1 MVQRTNGRLYF
12 TYSGSKTEYYKLTR
26 LNFKLSLLGV
36 LMGIFLLPNLAYL
49 SDITAE
55 NIIKLTNQERQASGL
70 NTLTSN
76 QLLTQAAT
84 AKGQAIL
91 ESQNFSH
98 NIDNKKFSSWIRDVG
113 YNYSY
118 VGENLAIDFTASE
131 EIIKAWENSPLHK
144 KNLLSPYYQ
153 EIGVAA
159 VDGKFQGQN
168 TTIVVQIF
176 GTPTIT
182 SVQPS
187 TINSN
192 LNYSNLNLVG
202 NQFNSAE
209 NLLNYSIINKELLAN
224 YNNKLILPAENNL
237 IVEANNF
244 IVQPEFNQN
253 TDNILVIFSFLIL
266 IYLLTFL
273 YCYKFFKINKLASI

>member
-1 MVQRTNGRLYF
+1 
-12 TYSGSKTEYYKLTR
+12 
-26 LNFKLSLLGV
+26 
-36 LMGIFLLPNLAYL
+36 MGIFLLPNLAYL

-55 NIIKLTNQERQASGL
+55 NIINLTNQERQAAGL

-131 EIIKAWENSPLHK
+131 EIMKAWENSPLHK

-153 EIGVAA
+153 EIGVAT
-159 VDGKFQGQN
+159 VDGKFQGQD

-176 GTPTIT
+176 GAPTF
-182 SVQPS
+182 SSFQPS

-192 LNYSNLNLVG
+192 LNYSNLNLVS
-202 NQFNSAE
+202 NQFNSAK

-224 YNNKLILPAENNL
+224 YNNKIILPSKNNL
-237 IVEANNF
+237 ITEANNF
-244 IVQPEFNQN
+244 IVQPEFNVIDSGL
-253 TDNILVIFSFLIL
+253 TIILSFLVL
-266 IYLLTFL
+266 IYLFTFL
-273 YCYKFFKINKLASI
+273 SCYKFFKINKLASI

>member
-1 MVQRTNGRLYF
+1 MVQRINGRLYF